1 MDSDDIQL
9 WVPDMDGSMEPSED
23 RGYVTLE
30 DHLDAVLA
38 AVLAAVRAARIQ
50 ECEACAQV
58 CESAENEWGTQL
70 QNGDVF
76 ASMLRGD

>member
-9 WVPDMDGSMEPSED
+9 WAPDMDGSMEPSDD
-23 RGYVTLE
+23 RGYVTLD
-30 DHLDAVLA
+30 DHLA
-38 AVLAAVRAARIQ
+38 AVEAAVLQ

-76 ASMLRGD
+76 AAMLRGD